1 MHASLRRRHQRHEL
15 RRLVPCSTASPQPD
29 CILISFTV
37 TSAAAYAPKVV
48 EQLSQRLVCSFSG
61 IDMMDAGALCEGE
74 WHGTRCRDIR
84 HTSLLG

>member
-29 CILISFTV
+29 CILIRFTV
-37 TSAAAYAPKVV
+37 ASAAAYAPKVV
-48 EQLSQRLVCSFSG
+48 KELSQQLGCRFSG
-61 IDMMDAGALCEGE
+61 IDMMDDGALCEGE
-74 WHGTRCRDIR
+74 WQRTRCIR